1 MNKHYCD
8 ICRALTEHVTIYLCS
23 GEHMIEF
30 PSEVPLEAVQLL
42 YAAWKNKDVTTPGLP
57 KAIWNLAGYVAGIV
71 FPNVR
76 RANAAPP
83 TEEQIDKAFQNL
95 LSGALDFDSIRI
107 VGDVGEELKQA
118 A

>member
-1 MNKHYCD
+1 
-8 ICRALTEHVTIYLCS
+8 
-23 GEHMIEF
+23 MIEF
-30 PSEVPLEAVQLL
+30 PTDMPLEAVQLL

-57 KAIWNLAGYVAGIV
+57 KAIWNIAGYVAGIV

-76 RANAAPP
+76 RADAVPP
-83 TEEQIDKAFQNL
+83 TEEQVDAAFQNL
-95 LSGALDFDSIRI
+95 LKGAYDFDSIRI